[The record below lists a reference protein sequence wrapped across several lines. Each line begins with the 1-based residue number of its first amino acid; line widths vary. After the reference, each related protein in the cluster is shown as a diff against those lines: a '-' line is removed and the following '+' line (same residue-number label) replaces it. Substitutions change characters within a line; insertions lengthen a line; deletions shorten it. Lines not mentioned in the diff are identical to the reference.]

1 MKKLNGMLQGATML
15 SKDEMKAIS
24 GGSQTFH
31 CYALNEEGV
40 LLEFDGWELET
51 SISWCQAWNSLDY
64 DCRCYSN

>member
-24 GGSQTFH
+24 GGSKTFH

-51 SISWCQAWNSLDY
+51 SISWCQA
-64 DCRCYSN
+64 